1 MHCQVMR
8 YDLVPRFSTAAV
20 EAMQQE
26 LLEID
31 YKGLLHEDLMEH
43 EVSSKQ
49 DTCHITRVAMSTHTP
64 PVVQPSAWHTAW
76 LHLSSVSCQ
85 ANSAPAT
92 ARCAATICCA
102 AAGVPCDP

>member
-1 MHCQVMR
+1 MTCCCAVLLSYCSQVMR

-43 EVSSKQ
+43 EVS
-49 DTCHITRVAMSTHTP
+49 
-64 PVVQPSAWHTAW
+64 
-76 LHLSSVSCQ
+76 
-85 ANSAPAT
+85 
-92 ARCAATICCA
+92 TIM
-102 AAGVPCDP
+102 